1 MTTTLRAALAD
12 YLALRRGLGYGLVRD
27 EKLLDQLL
35 DWLEPQGRERITVAD
50 ALAWVWLPEAA
61 SASWLRMRMRVVRGF
76 AGYLHTVDP
85 AQEVPP
91 PGLVSGRVD
100 RAVPYLYC
108 DTEIAALMAA
118 ADHLS
123 TPLRRATVATL
134 IGLLA
139 VTGMRLGEVIGLD
152 DTDFDP
158 EHGLLIVRHAKL
170 GKHRL
175 LPLHPSTVTAV
186 NTYRRLRDDTFPQ
199 AVSTAL
205 LVSQAGT
212 RLLNFNVGQ
221 TFARLA
227 RQAGLAPRSPR
238 CRPRPHDLRH
248 TFAVNTLL
256 DWYRD
261 GGDVAARLPLLSTY
275 LGHVAPANT
284 YWYLEAAPE
293 LLAQAVDRLE
303 TGGVEDGD
311 RR

>member
-1 MTTTLRAALAD
+1 MTAMMREALTD
-12 YLALRRGLGYGLVRD
+12 YLALRRSLGYALVRD
-27 EKLLDQLL
+27 EKLLHQFL
-35 DWLEPQGRERITVAD
+35 DWVYQHERDHITVD
-50 ALAWVWLPEAA
+50 DVLTWVRLPESA
-61 SASWLRMRMRVVRGF
+61 SASWLRMRVRVVRGF
-76 AGYLHTVDP
+76 AGYLHDIDP
-85 AQEVPP
+85 VHEVPP
-91 PGLVSGRVD
+91 PGLVPGRVA
-100 RAVPYLYC
+100 RAVPYLYSQ
-108 DTEIAALMAA
+108 TEIAALIAE
-118 ADHLS
+118 ADQLS
-123 TPLRRATVATL
+123 TPLRRATITTL

-152 DTDFDP
+152 DADFNP
-158 EHGLLIVRHAKL
+158 EQALLTVRHTKL

-175 LPLHPSTVTAV
+175 LPLHPTTVTALSV
-186 NTYRRLRDDTFPQ
+186 YRRLRDEAFPRPVT
-199 AVSTAL
+199 AAL

-212 RLLNFNVGQ
+212 RLLNYNVGQ

-227 RQAGLAPRSPR
+227 RGAGLAPRSPR

-261 GGDVAARLPLLSTY
+261 GADVAARLPLLSTY

-293 LLAQAVDRLE
+293 LLAQAAGRLDI
-303 TGGVEDGD
+303 EDGD

>member
-1 MTTTLRAALAD
+1 MTAALRATLVD
-12 YLALRRGLGYGLVRD
+12 YLGLRRGLGYGLVRD
-27 EKLLDQLL
+27 EKLLDQFI
-35 DWLEPQGRERITVAD
+35 DWLEQQGRERITVAD
-50 ALAWVWLPEAA
+50 ALAWVRLPEPA
-61 SASWLRMRMRVVRGF
+61 SASWLRMRMQVVRGF

-85 AQEVPP
+85 AHEVPP
-91 PGLVSGRVD
+91 AGLVPGRVD
-100 RAVPYLYC
+100 RAVPYLYR
-108 DTEIAALMAA
+108 DTEIAALITAA
-118 ADHLS
+118 EQLS
-123 TPLRRATVATL
+123 TPIRRATIATL

-152 DTDFDP
+152 NTDFDP
-158 EHGLLIVRHAKL
+158 QQGLLTVRHAKL

-175 LPLHPSTVTAV
+175 LPLHPSTVAAV
-186 NTYRRLRDDTFPQ
+186 NDYRRLRDSVFPHP
-199 AVSTAL
+199 VSAAL
-205 LVSQAGT
+205 LVSQTGT

-238 CRPRPHDLRH
+238 CRPCPHALRH

-284 YWYLEAAPE
+284 YWYLEAAPQ
-293 LLAQAVDRLE
+293 LLAQAVDRLD
-303 TGGVEDGD
+303 TRSQDGD

>member
-1 MTTTLRAALAD
+1 MTAALRAALAD
-12 YLALRRGLGYGLVRD
+12 YLALRRSLGYGLMRD
-27 EKLLDQLL
+27 EKLLNQFL
-35 DWLEPQGRERITVAD
+35 DWLDDHDRDEITVAD
-50 ALAWVWLPEAA
+50 ALAWVRLPEAA

-85 AQEVPP
+85 SHEVPP
-91 PGLVSGRVD
+91 PGLVPGRVD

-108 DTEIAALMAA
+108 DTEIAALITA
-118 ADHLS
+118 ADQLS
-123 TPLRRATVATL
+123 TPLRRATIATL

-158 EHGLLIVRHAKL
+158 EQGLLTVRHAKL

-175 LPLHPSTVTAV
+175 LPLHSSAVNAVTA
-186 NTYRRLRDDTFPQ
+186 YRRLRNDTFPQ
-199 AVSTAL
+199 PVSPAL
-205 LVSQAGT
+205 LVSQTGT
-212 RLLNFNVGQ
+212 RLLHFNVGQ

-227 RQAGLAPRSPR
+227 RHAGLAPRSPR

-303 TGGVEDGD
+303 TRAQDG